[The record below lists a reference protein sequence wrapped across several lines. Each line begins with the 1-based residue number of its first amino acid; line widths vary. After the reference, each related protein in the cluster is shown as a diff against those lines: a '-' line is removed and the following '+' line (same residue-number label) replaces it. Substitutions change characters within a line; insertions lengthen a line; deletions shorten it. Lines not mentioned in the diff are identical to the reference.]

1 MKSVDGDQGFTLK
14 ICDSVVR
21 APRREELMII
31 GVPKE
36 IKAQETRVAVTPEG
50 ARRLVESG
58 HTVYVQKDAGV
69 LSGFSDDAYAKAGAR
84 LEAKVEDLWKEAE
97 LIVKVK
103 EPLDSEYRHLRKG
116 LNIFTYLHL
125 AGVPAL
131 ARALCE
137 SQVTAIGYETVEAAD
152 GELLLLTPM
161 SEVAGRIATQIGTY
175 LLHSNHGGKGLLLG
189 GVTGTRRGTVVVV
202 GGGHVGLNAAEVALG
217 LRAETVILDI
227 NEDKLAWIDKK
238 YEGRIKTV
246 KSTPESVAKWTAK
259 ADLLIG
265 AILVAGDRAPNVVTD
280 EMVKSMQPGS
290 VIVDV
295 AIDQGGCV
303 ENISPTSHNEPTYTR
318 YGVIHYAVPNMPALT
333 PHTSTEALT
342 TATFP
347 YVLKLANEGIDG
359 AFSKDSGL
367 AKGLQIRAGKVVLP
381 VLRKLFPNLA

>member
-1 MKSVDGDQGFTLK
+1 
-14 ICDSVVR
+14 
-21 APRREELMII
+21 MII

-36 IKAQETRVAVTPEG
+36 IKEQETRVAITPEG
-50 ARRLVESG
+50 ASRLVESG
-58 HTVYVQKDAGV
+58 HIVSVQRGAGV
-69 LSGFSDDAYAKAGAR
+69 LSGFADSAYERAGAR
-84 LEAKVEDLWKEAE
+84 LEANVDKLWKEAE
-97 LIVKVK
+97 FIVKVK
-103 EPLDSEYRHLRKG
+103 EPLDSEYHYFRPG

-131 ARALCE
+131 AKALCE
-137 SQVTAIGYETVEAAD
+137 SEVTAIGYETVEAAD

-189 GVTGTRRGTVVVV
+189 GVTGTRRGTVVVI

-227 NEDKLAWIDKK
+227 NKEKLALIDKK
-238 YEGRIKTV
+238 YDGKMKTV
-246 KSTPESVAKWTAK
+246 RSTPESVAKWTAK

-265 AILVAGDRAPNVVTD
+265 AILVAGDRAPNVVTE

-303 ENISPTSHNEPTYTR
+303 ESICPTSHNEPTYTKH
-318 YGVIHYAVPNMPALT
+318 GVIHYAVPNMPALT

-347 YVLKLANEGIDG
+347 YVLKLADEGIDG

-367 AKGLQIRAGKVVLP
+367 AKGLQIRGGKVVLP
-381 VLRKLFPNLA
+381 VLRKLFPKLA